1 MSRRLIE
8 MAKEYGCRRVNKP
21 ILIDGLLDEPAWAE
35 VETISDFVS
44 CTDSGPVT
52 QKTEAKLC
60 WDDKRLYIAFKCHDS
75 DIWGTLLNRDDP
87 VYEEEVV
94 EVFLDTDCDMKNYYE
109 IEVSPRNV
117 VFDARIFNPTEI
129 RRDMQADISWDC
141 IGMKTATC
149 VNGTLDDRTD
159 KDEYWTV
166 EISIPFACL
175 FGVLSMSPRDGEVWR
190 INLYRIERSPAFE
203 LISWSPTM
211 KPDFHIPSAFGR
223 MVFKR

>member
-8 MAKEYGCRRVNKP
+8 MVKEYICGQVSKP
-21 ILIDGLLDEPAWAE
+21 ILVDGSLDEPDWAE
-35 VETISDFVS
+35 VEAIRDFVS
-44 CTDSGPVT
+44 CIDSGPVT

-60 WDDKRLYIAFKCHDS
+60 WDDERLYIAFRCYDR
-75 DIWGTLLNRDDP
+75 DIWGTLLSRDNP

-117 VFDARIFNPTEI
+117 VFDASIFNPTEI
-129 RRDMQADISWDC
+129 RKDMQADVSWDC
-141 IGMKTATC
+141 IGMKTATY

-166 EISIPFACL
+166 EISIPFKA
-175 FGVLSMSPRDGEVWR
+175 LSGGLCASPRDGEVWR

-211 KPDFHIPSAFGR
+211 KPDFHIPSAFGKV
-223 MVFKR
+223 VFRR